1 MEQKELYD
9 EINKNLHRLI
19 FKYLVLDKRFMNM
32 VSDLIN
38 DSDGEEKLEGDK
50 LVVALKDFCR
60 DPNSR
65 SIVIVMVMSYYAE
78 HFYTNKNIKEEI
90 WE

>member
-19 FKYLVLDKRFMNM
+19 FKYLVLDKRFMNK
-32 VSDLIN
+32 VSELIN
-38 DSDGEEKLEGDK
+38 DNDDEEKLEGK
-50 LVVALKDFCR
+50 ELVAALKDFCK
-60 DPNSR
+60 DPSTR
-65 SIVIVMVMSYYAE
+65 SVVIVMVLSYYAE
-78 HFYTNKNIKEEI
+78 HFYTNKNIKETI